1 MPNKFRRKKL
11 SYLIHTALMSSLVA
25 PVIAQA
31 QDDEVEEIVVTGSYI
46 RNSAF
51 SQDTAADTVTGADLL
66 ASGTPNMS
74 EYIRELS
81 YVQNVDIIAVVLGSQ
96 DGPQTALGASF
107 NLRGLGE
114 NSTLTLVDGVRTIDS
129 RLNTAFPDIAME
141 RMEMVLDGGSALYG
155 SDAVAGVVNLIPIKE
170 YDGVKFRTFYQKNH
184 F

>member
-66 ASGTPNMS
+66 SIRHAEHVGIHTRAELCS
-74 EYIRELS
+74 ER
-81 YVQNVDIIAVVLGSQ
+81 
-96 DGPQTALGASF
+96 
-107 NLRGLGE
+107 
-114 NSTLTLVDGVRTIDS
+114 
-129 RLNTAFPDIAME
+129 
-141 RMEMVLDGGSALYG
+141 
-155 SDAVAGVVNLIPIKE
+155 
-170 YDGVKFRTFYQKNH
+170 
-184 F
+184 